1 MIKSHGFLSFHCRS
15 PPHLSFHYRR
25 EEENMGYNYAKE
37 KTKWTNW
44 KEQEEQLLRSLNVNE
59 DIILQLRQY
68 DWEAFKADRRIR
80 RRQNVAS
87 EKLIHNIPYY
97 DKKEIV
103 TVEDLLDEIENEALL
118 HYLSQT
124 DQLTLTI
131 LLMKILGYT
140 IREISDILEINAST
154 IYQRIYRLK
163 KNLKNFQSDVK
174 NQ

>member
-1 MIKSHGFLSFHCRS
+1 MS
-15 PPHLSFHYRR
+15 
-25 EEENMGYNYAKE
+25 YNYAKE
-37 KTKWTNW
+37 KAKWTKW
-44 KEQEEQLLRSLNVNE
+44 KEQEEQLLKSLNVNE

-80 RRQNVAS
+80 RRQNVTS
-87 EKLIHNIPYY
+87 EKLFCNIPYY
-97 DKKEIV
+97 DKKEIL